1 MSEDL
6 IIKHC
11 SPTLAGIKTGN
22 LFSCQYN
29 SKIEIMEAVRKFNK
43 IFIPKGVKLIPLKFG
58 ENRVL
63 IYVYRPQRLQ
73 RDLSE
78 DLAVTLLK
86 DHGYKSSD
94 TTSCISRL
102 KSRVNAPSDFPHE
115 IGLFLGYPPEDVQ
128 GFILH
133 KGNYCKLTGCW
144 KVYGNEEKAVKEF
157 AKFKKCSDI
166 YYSKWLQGTTIQRL
180 TVNFVNTN
188 S

>member
-29 SKIEIMEAVRKFNK
+29 SKKEIIEAVRKFNK
-43 IFIPKGVKLIPLKFG
+43 IFIPKGVKLIPLKFD

-63 IYVYRPQRLQ
+63 IYMYRPQRLQ

-78 DLAVTLLK
+78 DLAVVLLK

-102 KSRVNAPSDFPHE
+102 KSRVNAPSNFPHE